1 MDMSV
6 ESKLEYINE
15 QELIDCID
23 ISDTYDTIQDIII
36 DTDNDKINTEELI
49 DDTLLDIEKNIQSN
63 HLHFTNIL
71 NEQKIN
77 ICRKEYIS
85 WLNENYD
92 MLQSAFYIVSNKYFS
107 DNIKIKFNTFTEF
120 CFLYN

>member
-1 MDMSV
+1 MSV